1 MKLAMSNIAWSRADD
16 AAVAAM
22 MRDAGVTGVEIAP
35 TARWDDPLGVSSETL
50 RETRDWW
57 ASQGIAIVSLQ
68 ALLFGHP
75 ELTLFESEA
84 QRRATL
90 AYLTGMMDVAA
101 ELGAGPMVFGSPKNR
116 ARGEM
121 SIADAST
128 VAKEFFFDA
137 GARAHQR
144 GVTLCI
150 EPNPTGYACDF
161 VNTTSEGIA
170 LVNAVGV
177 TSGFGLHLDAG
188 ALAMN
193 AEPVAESIAAAMPV
207 LRHFHASEPSLAPLG
222 TGGSDH
228 AACAAALRESGY
240 SGWVSMEMRSPPDGL
255 EGLARAMAVLTASYG
270 G

>member
-1 MKLAMSNIAWSRADD
+1 MSNIAWSRADD

-35 TARWDDPLGVSSETL
+35 TALWQDPLGVSPETL

-57 ASQGIAIVSLQ
+57 ASHGIAIVALQ
-68 ALLFGHP
+68 ALLFGQP
-75 ELTLFESEA
+75 ELTLFESEG

-90 AYLTGMMDVAA
+90 AYLTGMMDLAA
-101 ELGAGPMVFGSPKNR
+101 VLGAGPMVFGSPKNR
-116 ARGEM
+116 ARGDM
-121 SIADAST
+121 SCADASA
-128 VAKEFFFDA
+128 VATEFFRDA
-137 GARAHQR
+137 GARARER

-150 EPNPTGYACDF
+150 EPNPTAYACDF
-161 VNTTSEGIA
+161 VNTTVEGLA
-170 LVNAVGV
+170 LVNAVGIA
-177 TSGFGLHLDAG
+177 GFGLHLDAG

-193 AEPVAESIAAAMPV
+193 GEPVAESIAAAMPV

-222 TGGSDH
+222 NGGSDH
-228 AACAAALRESGY
+228 AACAAVLRASGY

-255 EGLARAMAVLTASYG
+255 EGVARAIGVLTASYG